1 MTLKIKSLK
10 ETTEKSDGLRILL
23 HVIDQELFQN
33 LKRIGMNGGKI

>member
-10 ETTEKSDGLRILL
+10 ETTEKSDGLRIL
-23 HVIDQELFQN
+23 IAQELLQN